1 MLVLILYSP
10 LINSLATFKREY
22 RKIQSSLNNDVSNVI
37 ISAYRAFEKSFPS
50 DAIINAFAV
59 TGLQP
64 IQVARCLNDK
74 QTHRNFDDLEF
85 TSRTSKSNRLH
96 TSALLT
102 SNKILAKKY

>member
-1 MLVLILYSP
+1 MRLYKIHVSTHIIQPFDKTLVAP
-10 LINSLATFKREY
+10 FKREY

-37 ISAYRAFEKSFPS
+37 ISASRSFEKSFPS

-74 QTHRNFDDLEF
+74 HHIIISMILN
-85 TSRTSKSNRLH
+85 SRRGHPKAIDYTP
-96 TSALLT
+96 LL
-102 SNKILAKKY
+102 Y

>member
-22 RKIQSSLNNDVSNVI
+22 RKIQSSLNNDVSNII
-37 ISAYRAFEKSFPS
+37 ISAYRAFKKSFPS
-50 DAIINAFAV
+50 DAFAV

-74 QTHRNFDDLEF
+74 HTHRNFDDLEF